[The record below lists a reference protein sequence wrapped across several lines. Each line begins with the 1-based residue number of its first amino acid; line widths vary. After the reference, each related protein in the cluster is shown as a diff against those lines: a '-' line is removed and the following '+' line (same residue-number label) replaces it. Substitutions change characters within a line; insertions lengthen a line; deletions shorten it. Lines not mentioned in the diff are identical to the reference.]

1 MLNSPTVGEYVEE
14 LHAALALNPVSACR
28 RDAFQLLIAIDGE
41 VLMVGITR
49 AGHASHVMLNLGEE
63 ALAIGAASNQPA
75 ALCSIRTS

>member
-1 MLNSPTVGEYVEE
+1 MLNSLTVGEYVEE
-14 LHAALALNPVSACR
+14 LHAALALNPVSASR
-28 RDAFQLLIAIDGE
+28 RGAFQLLIAIDGE

-49 AGHASHVMLNLGEE
+49 AGHASHVMLNLREE